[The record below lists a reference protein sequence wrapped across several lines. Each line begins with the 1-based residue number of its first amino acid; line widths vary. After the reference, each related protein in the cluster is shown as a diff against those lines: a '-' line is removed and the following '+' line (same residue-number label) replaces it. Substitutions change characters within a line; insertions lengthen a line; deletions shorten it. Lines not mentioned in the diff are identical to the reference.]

1 MRAGSFTTPKSPCL
15 LAPPLNV
22 IISHPPS
29 SPVQLPAPCAQ
40 DDEWTPTFPMIEAG
54 RVDMHRPDGKARVQV
69 HGRSQPVEQQVVAFL
84 LTRSATQVR
93 RAALRRALPC
103 THPPTLSPPSTPT
116 PRPPLQSSCAS
127 DA

>member
-54 RVDMHRPDGKARVQV
+54 REFRHRPDGEARVQV
-69 HGRSQPVEQQVVAFL
+69 HGRSQPVEQQMEAL
-84 LTRSATQVR
+84 LLLNRSATQVR
-93 RAALRRALPC
+93 RAAVCRPLQC
-103 THPPTLSPPSTPT
+103 TLPPTLSPPSTPHVL
-116 PRPPLQSSCAS
+116 PLLKLRIP
-127 DA
+127 